1 MFKKVLLFTFL
12 ISLSFVLKAQHIL
25 DGTFTGLSDEKV
37 TLMQTFANSHQL
49 IDTSY
54 LNENGSFR
62 FTLDKDLPSGQYRV
76 VSQSGLDAFFIFNN
90 EDIQFVVVTDEYG
103 KYVQVMKSVENMI
116 YYDYENLKQK
126 NLLKLDILGPVVTY
140 YPKTDPFYKKVTG
153 RVVDLRKELTDKASE
168 LTAKNPGTLA
178 AHFIRMEIPVFP
190 PLDISKDEQQEFL
203 KDHYFDHVDF
213 SDTLLLKTSTL
224 NTMLINYLSLYQNRN
239 DDRETFENN
248 LLIGLDTI
256 LQKSAVNP
264 EMYSSVI
271 DFLLQ
276 GFESIGFDKGIDYIS
291 EHNQL
296 DQFCEN
302 TEKILELQ
310 DKLELINRLAIGKK
324 APDFSHADID
334 GNMIR
339 LGDINAKKTLLVFW
353 ASWCPHCQSMVPE
366 INKIRAKYSE
376 NELKI
381 IGISIDTSLTDLR
394 RVITENHITWP
405 NIAELKGWEGT
416 IPELYG
422 IAATPTMFLLDE
434 QKKIIAKPVNKNQ
447 LKKVLAY

>member
-1 MFKKVLLFTFL
+1 MLKKVLLFTLL
-12 ISLSFVLKAQHIL
+12 ISITFMLRAQYIL
-25 DGTFTGLSDEKV
+25 DGTFTGLSNEKV

-54 LNENGSFR
+54 LNENGSFK
-62 FTLDKDLPSGQYRV
+62 FTLDEDLPSGQYRV
-76 VSQSGLDAFFIFNN
+76 VSQSGLDAFFIFND

-153 RVVDLRKELTDKASE
+153 RVDDLRKELTDKASE

-178 AHFIRMEIPVFP
+178 AHFIRMEMPVFP

-239 DDRETFENN
+239 DDRETFENK

-264 EMYSSVI
+264 EMYASVI

-366 INKIRAKYSE
+366 INKIREKYSE